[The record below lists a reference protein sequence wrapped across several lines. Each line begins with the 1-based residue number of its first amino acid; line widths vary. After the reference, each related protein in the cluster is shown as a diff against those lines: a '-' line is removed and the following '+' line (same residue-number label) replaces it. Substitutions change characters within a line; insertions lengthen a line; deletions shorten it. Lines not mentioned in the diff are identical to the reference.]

1 MKKSPL
7 YENHLALNAK
17 MLPFAGYEMPIQY
30 EGIVSEHLAVRTAAG
45 LFDVSHM
52 GEICISGKN
61 AEYFLNKMTINDVSK
76 LSVDQAQ
83 YTAICNGKGGII
95 DDLILYK
102 YENHFM
108 VVTNASN
115 HEKDLAWLKSH
126 IMNHVKIED
135 KSEAFGLIALQ
146 GPKSRDI
153 LQKSVLRDLSRLK
166 FYHFIETEIEDIPV
180 TIARTGYTGELGF
193 ELYIPSEK
201 TCIIWEKLLELG
213 QADGIK
219 PIGLGARDT
228 LRLEMKY
235 CLYGNDINEETNPF
249 EAGLAWI
256 TKLDKDDFV
265 GKESLLK
272 AKSNISRKLVSFI
285 MTERAIPRQGNVIY
299 LDNEVVG
306 EVTRNHCLKQKKISH
321 ENWFHLP

>member
-272 AKSNISRKLVSFI
+272 AKKNITRKLVSFA
-285 MTERAIPRQGNVIY
+285 MSERAIPRKGNIIY
-299 LDNEVVG
+299 VNNETVG
-306 EVTRNHCLKQKKISH
+306 TVTSDRTCYTTTRKC
-321 ENWFHLP
+321 HLSR